1 MAHAVWSL
9 WSSSPIPVESIV
21 MQQPDTLQSR
31 KIDVFLSY
39 AHEDK
44 QTADAIVAT
53 LERGGV
59 RCWYAPRDILPGADW
74 PSSIIAAIEG
84 SRGLVVLISKHSVH
98 SSEVEREVGIASSCA
113 EMFRVP
119 FRVAD
124 VVLTGNLRY
133 YLHHPHWLDA
143 LSPPLER
150 HLANLTSVVK
160 GQLGLMSATIA
171 APNSAPTDTRASPD
185 PYTQDVTPDQWGQKE
200 QKGLRGFLGRLLSDP
215 DSE

>member
-1 MAHAVWSL
+1 
-9 WSSSPIPVESIV
+9 
-21 MQQPDTLQSR
+21 MQQPDPLQSR

-44 QTADAIVAT
+44 HIADAIVAT

-74 PSSIIAAIEG
+74 PSSIITAIEG
-84 SRGLVVLISKHSVH
+84 ASGLVVLISRHSVH
-98 SSEVEREVGIASSCA
+98 SPEVEREVGIASSRA

-124 VVLTGNLRY
+124 VTLTGNLRY

-150 HLANLTSVVK
+150 HLANLTNVVK
-160 GQLGLMSATIA
+160 GQLGLISATVA
-171 APNSAPTDTRASPD
+171 ATSSTSTDTRASPELH
-185 PYTQDVTPDQWGQKE
+185 TEDVTPDQWAQKE